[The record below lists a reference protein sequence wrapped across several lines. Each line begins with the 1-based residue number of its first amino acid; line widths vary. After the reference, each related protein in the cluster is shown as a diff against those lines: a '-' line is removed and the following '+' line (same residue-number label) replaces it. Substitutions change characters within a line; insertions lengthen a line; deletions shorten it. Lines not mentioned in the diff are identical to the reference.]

1 MRPQRPADEVKRAAI
16 LARLKGTPTR
26 EIALLLNRKLPTIRG
41 YLRNSGV
48 TIAHTYC
55 LNAHIAK
62 ALAISDAEL
71 REAGAIWNG
80 HWWVGRGSY
89 QLPMAKFP

>member
-1 MRPQRPADEVKRAAI
+1 MRPQRPADDVKRAAI
-16 LARLKGTPTR
+16 LARLQGTPTR
-26 EIALLLNRKLPTIRG
+26 EIALLLNRKPNHQGIPAQFC
-41 YLRNSGV
+41 V

-71 REAGAIWNG
+71 RGAGAIWNG